1 MSQSSAGAA
10 PAVAASGRSNL
21 TGIAAFLIG
30 LAFFVGNDFIA
41 KLMGDTLPPG
51 EIVALRGAVVSVLVL
66 IAGLWTG
73 AFRGPIR
80 PRLTLPFCIRPFTD
94 LAATLTFVASMMHME
109 FADAIGVQ
117 QVQPLLVTAA
127 SALWLGERVG
137 WRRWLATAAGL
148 IGVLLILKPGTG
160 AFGPYALLALL
171 CALFAVTSDLTTR
184 IASQTM
190 PTLFLALPSA
200 VVVTLGG
207 CLLGLTETWKMPS
220 PLVMLGVVV
229 TGALVFAGLL
239 LVVAAIRNAE
249 LSVLAPL
256 RYVAVIQ
263 AVVLQI
269 ALWGVVPDLWTTAGL
284 VLVVGAGLY
293 TIHRER
299 VRARGAA

>member
-1 MSQSSAGAA
+1 M
-10 PAVAASGRSNL
+10 
-21 TGIAAFLIG
+21 
-30 LAFFVGNDFIA
+30 
-41 KLMGDTLPPG
+41 
-51 EIVALRGAVVSVLVL
+51 
-66 IAGLWTG
+66 
-73 AFRGPIR
+73 
-80 PRLTLPFCIRPFTD
+80 
-94 LAATLTFVASMMHME
+94 
-109 FADAIGVQ
+109 Q

-127 SALWLGERVG
+127 SGLWLGERVG
-137 WRRWLATAAGL
+137 WRRWLATVTGL

-160 AFGPYALLALL
+160 AFGPYGLMALV

-184 IASQTM
+184 IVSQSM

-200 VVVTLGG
+200 VVVSLGG
-207 CLLGLTETWKMPS
+207 CLLGLTETWLMPT
-220 PLVMLGVVV
+220 PMLMLGVLA
-229 TGALVFAGLL
+229 TGTLVFVGLL
-239 LVVAAIRNAE
+239 LVVAAIRSAE

-299 VRARGAA
+299 VRAREAA